1 MEGGSGLELPETDGA
16 RGGVGHSPETQAV
29 AVVLV
34 TPQPDWTA
42 SSQAEAA
49 LKEFK
54 KKHRA
59 EFAEAERLMRKNRW
73 QSAER
78 ILQELVREGNTVM
91 DRYEA
96 RLSPGSRRELVEKL
110 EEYRLQILSCLWKRG
125 TCLGW
130 GTMLTKLGQHRYLGR
145 KELVRV

>member
-29 AVVLV
+29 AVVVV

-59 EFAEAERLMRKNRW
+59 EFAEAERLMRKNQW

-78 ILQELVREGNTVM
+78 IL
-91 DRYEA
+91 
-96 RLSPGSRRELVEKL
+96 
-110 EEYRLQILSCLWKRG
+110 LQILSCLWKRG